1 LVSGSTLVLIMA
13 MTGRVAYC
21 DELDGD
27 GAVTLRARCPTP

>member
-1 LVSGSTLVLIMA
+1 MA

-27 GAVTLRARCPTP
+27 GVATLRARCTGP